1 MMLSNVLAFI
11 GNLGTGEM
19 IVIVLVILLLFGAKR
34 IPDLARGLGKGIREF
49 KDATNEIKSDI
60 EKSANQ
66 DRPNNNGYNNNGGY
80 NNQGGYNNGPYNPNP
95 NAGYNQPNPQNP
107 APGTYNNDPAVNPNP
122 TNPTN
127 TNV

>member
-1 MMLSNVLAFI
+1 MMLSNILAFI

-19 IVIVLVILLLFGAKR
+19 ILIVLVILLLFGAKR

-60 EKSANQ
+60 EKSANNN
-66 DRPNNNGYNNNGGY
+66 DRPNNN

-95 NAGYNQPNPQNP
+95 NAGYNQPNPQQP
-107 APGTYNNDPAVNPNP
+107 ANGAYTNEPVVTPNP
-122 TNPTN
+122 SNTPNNPI
-127 TNV
+127 V

>member
-1 MMLSNVLAFI
+1 MLSNILAFI

-19 IVIVLVILLLFGAKR
+19 ILIVLVILLLFGAKR

-60 EKSANQ
+60 EKSANNN
-66 DRPNNNGYNNNGGY
+66 DRPNNS
-80 NNQGGYNNGPYNPNP
+80 GYNNGPYNPNP
-95 NAGYNQPNPQNP
+95 NAGYQQPAPQNP
-107 APGTYNNDPAVNPNP
+107 APGAYNNDPAVNPNP
-122 TNPTN
+122 TTTPNN

>member
-19 IVIVLVILLLFGAKR
+19 ILIVLVILLLFGAKR

-60 EKSANQ
+60 EKSANNN
-66 DRPNNNGYNNNGGY
+66 DRYNNNQGH

-95 NAGYNQPNPQNP
+95 NAGYNQQPGMNNP
-107 APGTYNNDPAVNPNP
+107 APGAYNNDPAVNPNP
-122 TNPTN
+122 NNTTNP
-127 TNV
+127 NV